1 MRKVKHIVLDF
12 THVGVLYHNGVGR
25 FGIQAMSGEREGVVI
40 FGLILCTLPI
50 ASYGEKYSSKP
61 KLL

>member
-1 MRKVKHIVLDF
+1 MRKFKHIVLDF
-12 THVGVLYHNGVGR
+12 TYVEVLYNNGVGR

-50 ASYGEKYSSKP
+50 ASYGEKYLSNP